1 MDIEVGGFLG
11 LIILV
16 LNVWAILK
24 VFQSKASNASKVFW
38 VVLILILPVFG
49 LILWFLAGPK
59 GEIVLSEYPFE
70 HLVNVATVARH
81 LRRRRNEMQR
91 PTLINLIHNF

>member
-24 VFQSKASNASKVFW
+24 VVQSDAGNGAKVFW
-38 VVLILILPVFG
+38 VVLILLLPVFG

-59 GEIVLSEYPFE
+59 GK
-70 HLVNVATVARH
+70 
-81 LRRRRNEMQR
+81 
-91 PTLINLIHNF
+91 

>member
-59 GEIVLSEYPFE
+59 GNSSI
-70 HLVNVATVARH
+70 
-81 LRRRRNEMQR
+81 
-91 PTLINLIHNF
+91 